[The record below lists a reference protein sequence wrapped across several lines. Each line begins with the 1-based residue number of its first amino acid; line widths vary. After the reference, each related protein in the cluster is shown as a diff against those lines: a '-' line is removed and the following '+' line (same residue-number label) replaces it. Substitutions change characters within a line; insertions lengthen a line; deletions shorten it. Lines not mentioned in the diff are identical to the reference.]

1 MSTSKKITLT
11 LICLLSIILG
21 TGYFLGLA
29 YFQTH
34 FKIGTEING
43 FNCSFKSIDDADA
56 LLSREVQSYAMAV
69 NTRNGGVE
77 KISADDVGMK
87 FAGKDELID
96 MVNHQNYNLW
106 FLPENTNVTLPV
118 GCYQIDETKM
128 DEEFNS
134 LKCMNDMVKPESAHI
149 VETND
154 FYQVASA
161 VKGNELDVNKAR
173 QIIETAIR
181 QWQPEVDLEASECYI
196 EAEDIDENVLK
207 QRCDL
212 LNSIQDTIITYDFGD
227 RKETIDFEKIK
238 DKFINKDYEL
248 SSKKIQKYIEKLAE
262 KYDTVGVER
271 KFVTFDDRT
280 ASVTGGDYGWKISV
294 NDTALELMNL
304 ITEDTLD
311 VVKPVYVQ
319 TAASRMKNDIAH
331 SYLEIDA
338 SNDIAVMYVDGKPVV
353 QSKIKVNGDIATG
366 CYKVQGKQDITDD
379 GRIRNISFGNSSIY
393 QYTGNESSGFSG
405 SDDISG
411 FSSNG
416 VKENCAAVDE
426 TGMTTIF
433 NTMQDTWPV
442 IVYNNEN
449 IGG

>member
-1 MSTSKKITLT
+1 MKK
-11 LICLLSIILG
+11 
-21 TGYFLGLA
+21 
-29 YFQTH
+29 
-34 FKIGTEING
+34 
-43 FNCSFKSIDDADA
+43 
-56 LLSREVQSYAMAV
+56 
-69 NTRNGGVE
+69 
-77 KISADDVGMK
+77 
-87 FAGKDELID
+87 GKDPNKKPPTKRQKIIWTSFIAICVLLITVMICGVSGLKKANLFKD
-96 MVNHQNYNLW
+96 GTKEVKYEKFLEMVDDKKVKDIKW
-106 FLPENTNVTLPV
+106 SE
-118 GCYQIDETKM
+118 
-128 DEEFNS
+128 DEETITFS
-134 LKCMNDMVKPESAHI
+134 DMVKPESAHI

-161 VKGNELDVNKAR
+161 VKGNELDVNKTR

-181 QWQPEVDLEASECYI
+181 QWQPEVDLESSECYI
-196 EAEDIDENVLK
+196 EAEDIDEDVLQ

-227 RKETIDFEKIK
+227 RKETVDFEKIK
-238 DKFINKDYEL
+238 DKFINNDYEL

>member
-1 MSTSKKITLT
+1 
-11 LICLLSIILG
+11 
-21 TGYFLGLA
+21 
-29 YFQTH
+29 
-34 FKIGTEING
+34 
-43 FNCSFKSIDDADA
+43 
-56 LLSREVQSYAMAV
+56 MAV

-77 KISADDVGMK
+77 KISADDVGMA
-87 FAGKDELID
+87 FTGKEELID

-134 LKCMNDMVKPESAHI
+134 LKCMNDMVKPESTHI

-196 EAEDIDENVLK
+196 EAEDIDEDVLQ

-227 RKETIDFEKIK
+227 RKETVDFEKIK

-311 VVKPVYVQ
+311 VVKPIYVQ

-338 SNDIAVMYVDGKPVV
+338 SNDIAVLYVDGKPVV
-353 QSKIKVNGDIATG
+353 QSKIKVNGSIATG
-366 CYKVQGKQDITDD
+366 CYKVQSKQDITDD

-393 QYTGNESSGFSG
+393 QYAGNESSGFSG

>member
-1 MSTSKKITLT
+1 MSTV
-11 LICLLSIILG
+11 
-21 TGYFLGLA
+21 F
-29 YFQTH
+29 
-34 FKIGTEING
+34 
-43 FNCSFKSIDDADA
+43 
-56 LLSREVQSYAMAV
+56 
-69 NTRNGGVE
+69 
-77 KISADDVGMK
+77 
-87 FAGKDELID
+87 
-96 MVNHQNYNLW
+96 
-106 FLPENTNVTLPV
+106 
-118 GCYQIDETKM
+118 
-128 DEEFNS
+128 
-134 LKCMNDMVKPESAHI
+134 
-149 VETND
+149 
-154 FYQVASA
+154 
-161 VKGNELDVNKAR
+161 
-173 QIIETAIR
+173 
-181 QWQPEVDLEASECYI
+181 
-196 EAEDIDENVLK
+196 
-207 QRCDL
+207 
-212 LNSIQDTIITYDFGD
+212 
-227 RKETIDFEKIK
+227 
-238 DKFINKDYEL
+238 
-248 SSKKIQKYIEKLAE
+248 SKKIQKYIEKLAE

>member
-1 MSTSKKITLT
+1 M
-11 LICLLSIILG
+11 
-21 TGYFLGLA
+21 
-29 YFQTH
+29 
-34 FKIGTEING
+34 
-43 FNCSFKSIDDADA
+43 
-56 LLSREVQSYAMAV
+56 
-69 NTRNGGVE
+69 
-77 KISADDVGMK
+77 
-87 FAGKDELID
+87 
-96 MVNHQNYNLW
+96 
-106 FLPENTNVTLPV
+106 
-118 GCYQIDETKM
+118 
-128 DEEFNS
+128 
-134 LKCMNDMVKPESAHI
+134 
-149 VETND
+149 
-154 FYQVASA
+154 
-161 VKGNELDVNKAR
+161 
-173 QIIETAIR
+173 
-181 QWQPEVDLEASECYI
+181 
-196 EAEDIDENVLK
+196 
-207 QRCDL
+207 

-227 RKETIDFEKIK
+227 RKETVDFEKIK
-238 DKFINKDYEL
+238 DKFINNDYEL

-366 CYKVQGKQDITDD
+366 CYKVQSKQDITDD

-426 TGMTTIF
+426 TSMTAIF